1 MTPAILIPAAARAI
15 REASITGRLHTAA
28 IDDLDAGCKREA
40 DVQSLWVAI
49 ARRPELASIHAQ
61 SIALAIIDEAE
72 EKSAKAKTA
81 KAYKDAMRPVEPWMR
96 DLQRHRGAWLKGG
109 IVVVAW
115 SAGGLGELGWK
126 SMAASKALGVMP
138 ALPDVG
144 MVLEGGVT
152 LRIEFKH
159 PGKVSA
165 ATGKRIGVGRV
176 KGAQL
181 ATLHALD
188 AAGHP
193 SIGASSIRDAAVG
206 LLTVM
211 LGRIR

>member
-1 MTPAILIPAAARAI
+1 M
-15 REASITGRLHTAA
+15 
-28 IDDLDAGCKREA
+28 
-40 DVQSLWVAI
+40 AI

-61 SIALAIIDEAE
+61 SIALAIIAEAE
-72 EKSAKAKTA
+72 EKAAKAKTA

-96 DLQRHRGAWLKGG
+96 DLQRYRGAWLKGG
-109 IVVVAW
+109 IVVLAW

-144 MVLEGGVT
+144 VVLEGGVT

-181 ATLHALD
+181 ATLQALE

-211 LGRIR
+211 LGRNR